1 MNKLKFKFKLGFTL
15 IELMVAITIFA
26 IITVI
31 SYRTIS
37 SLIIA
42 KERLANSQK
51 KWGSVVNAIS
61 LISDNLNKV
70 IPLSI
75 RGNSEELLPA
85 LLGLE
90 KLNNKNDSQLEF
102 TISGY
107 IKDQVIGS
115 IPPKRIGFRF
125 IHGDLYVVT
134 WPVLNRVPFTTPS
147 SELILSNI
155 SEFKVEYY
163 GADKKW
169 YLNWPLENTQSMST
183 LPRGVR
189 LYMKLDTGEEI
200 VRVWAI
206 GV

>member
-1 MNKLKFKFKLGFTL
+1 MNKHKFKFKLGFTL

-37 SLIIA
+37 SLITT
-42 KERLANSQK
+42 KERLTNAQE
-51 KWGSVVNAIS
+51 KWGSVANAIS

-70 IPLSI
+70 IPLTI
-75 RGNSEELLPA
+75 RGNSGEILPA

-107 IKDQVIGS
+107 IKDQIIGTIS
-115 IPPKRIGFRF
+115 PKRIGFRF
-125 IHGDLYVVT
+125 VQGNLYIVN
-134 WPVLNRVPFTTPS
+134 WPVLNRVPLTIS
-147 SELILSNI
+147 SAELILSSI
-155 SEFKVEYY
+155 KEFKIEYY
-163 GADKKW
+163 GTDKRW
-169 YLNWPLENTQSMST
+169 YTNWPISDIQSKNV
-183 LPRGVR
+183 LPRGIR
-189 LYMKLDTGEEI
+189 LYMKLDSGEEI
-200 VRVWAI
+200 TRVWAI